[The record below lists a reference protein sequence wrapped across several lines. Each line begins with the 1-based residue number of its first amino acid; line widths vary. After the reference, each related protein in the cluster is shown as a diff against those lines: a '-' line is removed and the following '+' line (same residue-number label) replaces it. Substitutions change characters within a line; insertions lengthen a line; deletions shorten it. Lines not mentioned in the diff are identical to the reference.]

1 MNLADKVMRIDL
13 PPDQPTQVEDRRV
26 RWRKACPSIP
36 AAGHEGK
43 SKAKETQKLGWT
55 MTTDDSQ
62 VNVRKDAS
70 EELRTA
76 ADLAAAGAAAVG
88 RRRTEEMA
96 AAQES
101 QKAVFRAMLDDAR
114 VAEPSESDLRESQ
127 RVRVALRESMEAC
140 RRYIPGGEPVSL
152 RLHEHT
158 ELKFPQYDTEWRW
171 GNAETLISDQID
183 GHIQIEGDS
192 WHSNPINSACGV
204 GVSIKSDVNAM
215 AQVRPYV
222 QYKWNYDVT
231 SDYKLSN
238 ATCTGG
244 LDLSAWQGSTIASSV
259 TRDQLF
265 HKRVSVGEHEGLNG
279 DGAVFPPDYN
289 INFFM
294 AAGVEYVI
302 NIGAWVECEHAR
314 GFTSVSFAQA
324 RGFIDAYV
332 RWVTIE
338 RFI

>member
-1 MNLADKVMRIDL
+1 MTRDDFDVKVR
-13 PPDQPTQVEDRRV
+13 ED
-26 RWRKACPSIP
+26 AN
-36 AAGHEGK
+36 E
-43 SKAKETQKLGWT
+43 ETQT
-55 MTTDDSQ
+55 S
-62 VNVRKDAS
+62 AH
-70 EELRTA
+70 
-76 ADLAAAGAAAVG
+76 LAVAGAAAIG

-96 AAQES
+96 AAHETHET
-101 QKAVFRAMLDDAR
+101 ALRTMLGDAW
-114 VAEPSESDLRESQ
+114 VAELSENDLRESR
-127 RVRVALRESMEAC
+127 RVQLALRESMEAW

-171 GNAETLISDQID
+171 GNAETQSNQID
-183 GHIQIEGDS
+183 GHINIKGDS
-192 WHSNPINSACGV
+192 GHSNPISSACGI
-204 GVSIKSDVNAM
+204 GVSIRSDVAAM

-231 SDYKLSN
+231 SDYTFSN

-244 LDLSAWQGSTIASSV
+244 LDLSAWQGSTIASGV

-265 HKRVSVGEHEGLNG
+265 HKRVSVGESERLDG
-279 DGAVFPPDYN
+279 DGAAFPPDYN
-289 INFFM
+289 INFFI

-302 NIGAWVECEHAR
+302 NIGAWVECEHTR
-314 GFTSVSFAQA
+314 GFTSVSLA
-324 RGFIDAYV
+324 RAWGGIDAYV